1 MLSHSCNCR
10 SLVPVPYIFMS
21 RLRGSDF
28 GVGMIVGDTG
38 TQHLVQGPSE
48 LDRDQ
53 FPCFIDVLSLSGE

>member
-10 SLVPVPYIFMS
+10 SLAPLPYIFMS

-38 TQHLVQGPSE
+38 TQHLDMKTEHSPGIMIFMFLLV
-48 LDRDQ
+48 
-53 FPCFIDVLSLSGE
+53 